1 MTDQPA
7 TLSQDGDVSIITLD
21 DGKANVFSK
30 NMSDTLE
37 ALLDQVPDDKG
48 SLLFTATP
56 GLISAGFHLKTISG
70 GDPKAALE
78 MTTAGFKLLSRIYS
92 FPRPVIAALSGHT
105 IAMGLF
111 VACGCDYRIGLK
123 GDFVTQANEV
133 RNNMDIPTRMMK
145 IAASRISKRHAY
157 SVLLHADPYPFV
169 KAVDAG
175 IIDELVDEPDFD
187 ARVMEKA
194 ADLATLGHPHY
205 EKTKNAYI
213 ADDVNIIKPLI
224 IK

>member
-1 MTDQPA
+1 MSRIA
-7 TLSQDGDVSIITLD
+7 
-21 DGKANVFSK
+21 K
-30 NMSDTLE
+30 NPIKISDSVE
-37 ALLDQVPDDKG
+37 CSFKEG
-48 SLLFTATP
+48 IF
-56 GLISAGFHLKTISG
+56 SAGFDLKTFASGDMEKISKMSDLG
-70 GDPKAALE
+70 MKFMYDIF
-78 MTTAGFKLLSRIYS
+78 T

-133 RNNMDIPTRMMK
+133 RNNMDIPTSMMK
-145 IAASRISKRHAY
+145 IAARRISKRHAY

-175 IIDELVDEPDFD
+175 IIDELVEEPDFD

-194 ADLATLGHPHY
+194 SDLATLGHPHY

-213 ADDVNIIKPLI
+213 ADDVKIIKPLL

>member
-1 MTDQPA
+1 MEK
-7 TLSQDGDVSIITLD
+7 I
-21 DGKANVFSK
+21 SK
-30 NMSDTLE
+30 MSDLGMRFMY
-37 ALLDQVPDDKG
+37 DI
-48 SLLFTATP
+48 FT
-56 GLISAGFHLKTISG
+56 
-70 GDPKAALE
+70 
-78 MTTAGFKLLSRIYS
+78 

-133 RNNMDIPTRMMK
+133 RNNMDIPTSMMK